1 MKLRSSE
8 TETGK
13 FFQLEANG
21 NLKGTITLSGQGTRS
36 GDAKIKVEC
45 KFTADYAND
54 GESPNDVDILN
65 KTFEVDG
72 RIDENGQLHNVGGTN
87 GTTDYIEFRI
97 MSHDDLT
104 NSKEWVV
111 NDDGIY
117 EKVDEN
123 SDKIYAIDGTFNGE
137 NLTKYELEGIFKISA
152 LEDDIE
158 LSCDDFSCKITP
170 SVDVAI
176 NEIIDL
182 STCTTIYSNST
193 KNTNATISGSFNFKG
208 DIANLDGSSQNKLS
222 VSVVDTIKADMG
234 NGTVTTLEIVNP
246 NNIVINYEIGA
257 DKSSIVQQ
265 KSTIFEIKGGSLS
278 GRVVVDITG
287 TIKDPKIICNVQVWD
302 KSSCGEI
309 YANVVQSWGENDTDE
324 VKNKFKFENFVEL
337 YSNGEI
343 IDKLKH
349 GLKSISSLIFKDE
362 KIDESTG
369 EVKDVLTG
377 HFCFTYY
384 TEAHEKWVI
393 DLSTSS
399 CNDVQIKNGL
409 SSDNKQTIEV
419 VLSNDEFYHPGGD
432 VTVNG
437 EKITLSSH
445 EYGKNVL
452 RPRFNFNLSSIEK
465 GTTDDVVIDWS
476 IDCVDTP
483 RGVYSTQAF
492 SIGNIVQKNIGAF
505 EGVGVFY
512 LNSHYSK
519 ILSKS
524 GSNHYDIYDIPFSVK
539 PMINETTAHSS
550 THDFTVNWSGNLI
563 LDKDGKLYH
572 DKITINESWE
582 TDNSGEALCLSG
594 IVEYIKQTYVPSL
607 KIYNTN
613 KISLNQTVD
622 LTGDVDYDNDYS
634 GKFDKVT
641 LGVDVQGYVYD
652 NVVAKITKT
661 VINNNGEKV
670 LDEVEYREVKIE
682 EGTIKSGTIPAKLE
696 IKNIY
701 LNYQNNNDTEYNE
714 LDGKIKNI
722 SFQFQKNG
730 SLNHAKYEYDLNGRV
745 GKKLGL
751 GEPIFQGK
759 KNEIEEGTEITYN
772 WWQLAGLQGD
782 NLIIDNVK
790 ISGTVKL
797 RVDKIDE
804 TTNSIKL
811 SLINSNTT
819 FNGDDT
825 KTISG
830 AIQGTIYAS
839 FDDDGNITQSQYI
852 ELNDYHTEIK
862 NEAQIGQKN
871 YKLSGKI
878 KLQGTKNRLKLVGE
892 DFNIQVAEWAQQ
904 MIGNFMIKYSPVV
917 AQDKEDF
924 NYSDNAQGGSKWQL
938 IYIDD
943 EPHNYT
949 NNEGGDIKVQMTTWK
964 NFWGQPKD
972 WTKITLK
979 LETLTTSYLGTKIT
993 LNPESPI
1000 IIDAANIV
1008 IDEENNK
1015 ITISNFND
1023 YLTQK
1028 QNILWESGQ
1037 TICNDYEDED
1047 VKIKSKIKAEIEEGS
1062 ENEIVLNLTDKKIE
1076 KLIFK
1081 CGNFSNTRQCSITT
1095 VINNNIKD
1103 ESGKTTYGFDLININ
1118 NPTADTLYYYLSTN
1132 KHLCN
1137 WYADIKPNHYL
1148 DGVNEYSLFQVCA
1161 QCTNLI
1167 NVKADL
1173 SGVAVATN
1181 AFMGCTNLTKFD
1193 APLKN
1198 LNWATSMFLGCSN
1211 LTTFNSDLSSLII
1224 GSDMFYGCSN
1234 LKTFDVSLKNLKDG
1248 TKMFY
1253 DCSNLTSFETDLS
1266 KLDHGEYMFMG
1277 CTSLKTVKADLHS
1290 LTDGTSM
1297 FQNCSNLSTFYGDLN
1312 SLTNGDAMFYDCTA
1326 LISFDVSLKN
1336 LKIGNLMFDGCISL
1350 ETFDSDLSSME
1361 DKYVWEE
1368 YGETYSTDNINM
1380 FKRCTALK
1388 TFKADLSSITRGYQ
1402 STSATTGMFRD
1413 FSSLETFSGK
1423 LSSLINGQ
1431 YMFSGCTSLTDFTSD
1446 LGSLTNGNRM
1456 FWNCNLNADS
1466 VQNIALTINKNTS
1479 NAAFHIGIDT
1489 EIKEKPQVK
1498 KDLGLIIYKGWKLFV
1513 NGTTAATA
1521 SDYPPPTYAGYKTL
1535 EEIENSK
1542 YSNYRTEGI
1551 VDGVWTEHLPDLENG
1566 TQMFYKC
1573 TALETFTSDL
1583 SSLENGIYMFAEC
1596 SNLTSFNSD
1605 LSSLKYGK
1613 RMFEFCTAFTTLD
1626 SDLSSLTN
1634 GENMFWNCSNLT
1646 TFDSD
1651 LSSLRNGNY
1660 MFGWCSALT
1669 SFNSDLSSLTNG
1681 KHMFWGCSNLTT
1693 FDSDLSSLKYSQ
1705 SMFQQCYNLTTFN
1718 ADLSSLESGQEM
1730 FITCPNLTSFNSDL
1744 TSLTNG
1750 QNMFSGCKLNAD
1762 SINKILNSIPQ
1773 VTQTALLHLGIN
1785 NTDEAKDAINNKLGF
1800 IPTTT
1805 ETQATYKGWTIYVK
1819 INI

>member
-1 MKLRSSE
+1 MKLRSNE

-87 GTTDYIEFRI
+87 GTTDYIEFCI
-97 MSHDDLT
+97 MSHDDLI
-104 NSKEWVV
+104 NSEEWVA

-117 EKVDEN
+117 EKVNEN
-123 SDKIYAIDGTFNGE
+123 KDKIYAIDGTFNDDV
-137 NLTKYELEGIFKISA
+137 NQTKYELKGTFKISA

-158 LSCDDFSCKITP
+158 LSCDDFSFEITP
-170 SVDVAI
+170 SVEVDI
-176 NEIIDL
+176 NETVYL
-182 STCTTIYSNST
+182 STCTTIYSNS
-193 KNTNATISGSFNFKG
+193 KQNTNAEINGEINFNG

-222 VSVVDTIKADMG
+222 VSVVDTIKVDMG

-302 KSSCGEI
+302 TSSCGEI

-324 VKNKFKFENFVEL
+324 IKSKFKFENFVEL
-337 YSNGEI
+337 YSNGEKMRN
-343 IDKLKH
+343 DLKH

-362 KIDESTG
+362 EIDVSTG
-369 EVKDVLTG
+369 EVIDKLTG

-384 TEAHEKWVI
+384 TEAHEQWVI
-393 DLSTSS
+393 DLTTFR
-399 CNDVQIKNGL
+399 CNDVQIKNDL

-419 VLSNDEFYHPGGD
+419 ELSNDEFYHPGGY

-437 EKITLSSH
+437 EEITLMSH
-445 EYGKNVL
+445 KYGTGEGYL
-452 RPRFNFNLSSIEK
+452 RPKFNFNLSSIEK
-465 GTTDDVVIDWS
+465 GATDNDAVINWL

-483 RGVYSTQAF
+483 RGVYSAQAF
-492 SIGNIVQKNIGAF
+492 STGNIVQKNDAF
-505 EGVGVFY
+505 GGVYAFY

-519 ILSKS
+519 FLSKS
-524 GSNHYDIYDIPFSVK
+524 GENWCDIYDIPFSVK
-539 PMINETTAHSS
+539 PMKDETTAHSS

-582 TDNSGEALCLSG
+582 TDSSGKGLCLSG
-594 IVEYIKQTYVPSL
+594 TVEFEYKKQTYVPSL

-652 NVVAKITKT
+652 NVVVKITKT

-670 LDEVEYREVKIE
+670 LDEVEYREVKIDE
-682 EGTIKSGTIPAKLE
+682 VTVKNGTMSAKLE
-696 IKNIY
+696 IENIY
-701 LNYQNNNDTEYNE
+701 LYYQNNNDTEYNE

-722 SFQFQKNG
+722 TFQFSESG

-772 WWQLAGLQGD
+772 WWQLAGLQKD
-782 NLIIDNVK
+782 NPIIDGVE
-790 ISGTVKL
+790 ISGTVTL
-797 RVDKIDE
+797 RVNEIINDE

-811 SLINSNTT
+811 SLINANTT
-819 FNGDDT
+819 FRTSDGNDT

-839 FDDDGNITQSQYI
+839 FDDDGNITQSLYI
-852 ELNDYHTEIK
+852 DLSDYHTEIK
-862 NEAQIGQKN
+862 IGNYIGQKN
-871 YKLSGKI
+871 YKLSGRI

-892 DFNIQVAEWAQQ
+892 DFKIQVAEWAQQ
-904 MIGNFMIKYSPVV
+904 TIENFMIKYSPVV
-917 AQDKEDF
+917 AQDASDF

-949 NNEGGDIKVQMTTWK
+949 NIGDGDIKVQMATWK
-964 NFWGQPKD
+964 NFWDQSKNLRSVTEL
-972 WTKITLK
+972 W
-979 LETLTTSYLGTKIT
+979 LEPLTTSYLGTQIT
-993 LNPESPI
+993 LIPNFDSESPI
-1000 IIDAANIV
+1000 AIDAANITL
-1008 IDEENNK
+1008 DEENNNK
-1015 ITISNFND
+1015 ITISNFN
-1023 YLTQK
+1023 LE

-1037 TICNDYEDED
+1037 TICNDYDD
-1047 VKIKSKIKAEIEEGS
+1047 VKIKSKIKAEIEEGEEGS
-1062 ENEIVLNLTDKKIE
+1062 ENEIVLNFTDKKIE

-1081 CGNFSNTRQCSITT
+1081 CGNFSNTRQCSIAT
-1095 VINNNIKD
+1095 VINNIKD
-1103 ESGKTTYGFDLININ
+1103 ESDNITDYSFDLININ
-1118 NPTADTLYYYLSTN
+1118 NPSPKPLFYYLTAN
-1132 KHLCN
+1132 KRLCN
-1137 WYADIKPNHYL
+1137 WYADIKPNPYL
-1148 DGVNEYSLFQVCA
+1148 NKGIEYSLFQVCA

-1173 SGVAVATN
+1173 SGVAQATN
-1181 AFMGCTNLTKFD
+1181 AFMGCTNLTTFD
-1193 APLKN
+1193 ASLKN

-1211 LTTFNSDLSSLII
+1211 LTTFNSDLSSLTN
-1224 GSDMFYGCSN
+1224 GVSMFYDCSN

-1248 TKMFY
+1248 TKMFKNCTALTTFNS
-1253 DCSNLTSFETDLS
+1253 DLSSLTNGGSMFLGCSNLTSFETDLS
-1266 KLDHGEYMFMG
+1266 KLDDGECMFMG

-1297 FQNCSNLSTFYGDLN
+1297 FQNCSNLSTFYGDLS
-1312 SLTNGDAMFYDCTA
+1312 SLTNGGAMFYDCTA

-1336 LKIGNLMFDGCISL
+1336 LKIGNIMFDGCTSL

-1361 DKYVWEE
+1361 DKYVWEDAS
-1368 YGETYSTDNINM
+1368 STDNIKM

-1388 TFKADLSSITRGYQ
+1388 TFKADLSSITRGYE
-1402 STSATTGMFRD
+1402 SDAADKGMFRD

-1431 YMFSGCTSLTDFTSD
+1431 YMFSGCTSLTSFTSD

-1456 FWNCNLNADS
+1456 F
-1466 VQNIALTINKNTS
+1466 
-1479 NAAFHIGIDT
+1479 
-1489 EIKEKPQVK
+1489 
-1498 KDLGLIIYKGWKLFV
+1498 Y
-1513 NGTTAATA
+1513 
-1521 SDYPPPTYAGYKTL
+1521 
-1535 EEIENSK
+1535 
-1542 YSNYRTEGI
+1542 
-1551 VDGVWTEHLPDLENG
+1551 
-1566 TQMFYKC
+1566 
-1573 TALETFTSDL
+1573 
-1583 SSLENGIYMFAEC
+1583 
-1596 SNLTSFNSD
+1596 
-1605 LSSLKYGK
+1605 
-1613 RMFEFCTAFTTLD
+1613 
-1626 SDLSSLTN
+1626 
-1634 GENMFWNCSNLT
+1634 
-1646 TFDSD
+1646 
-1651 LSSLRNGNY
+1651 
-1660 MFGWCSALT
+1660 
-1669 SFNSDLSSLTNG
+1669 
-1681 KHMFWGCSNLTT
+1681 
-1693 FDSDLSSLKYSQ
+1693 
-1705 SMFQQCYNLTTFN
+1705 
-1718 ADLSSLESGQEM
+1718 
-1730 FITCPNLTSFNSDL
+1730 
-1744 TSLTNG
+1744 
-1750 QNMFSGCKLNAD
+1750 GCKLNAKSVKNILD
-1762 SINKILNSIPQ
+1762 TLPTITSSTNKTITIAIDVKSSAVDGKTTQEQLTEFAIAAGCTSWTQ
-1773 VTQTALLHLGIN
+1773 LKRAFADKKWTVTWQYGGTGNTIQT
-1785 NTDEAKDAINNKLGF
+1785 
-1800 IPTTT
+1800 
-1805 ETQATYKGWTIYVK
+1805 TYT
-1819 INI
+1819 